1 MLPTVAT
8 GGGHSVSDGTATAV
22 GDVLRVL
29 VVGDSRSIDAAM
41 DALSSQLAS
50 ISLVRERTL
59 SNAVERLE
67 QLEIHCV
74 VCPFEPT
81 EADPPTLEA
90 LRDQAGSV
98 PIVATVDSETVD
110 EAQLERALEAG
121 AIDVIESDTPR
132 PLVATRVRNAA
143 EQFRLESGSDQY
155 SQSLLERS
163 DALVWVLD
171 EAAAIEYASA
181 AVESRLGYTPTE
193 LERTPLSQ
201 LVHPDDQELV
211 DDCLERVSAAAFGAT
226 ERVSVRIGH
235 ADGTWHAYELTVA
248 NRFADPLVEGVVLT
262 LSAVPVADSAD
273 GVRTALDRLEEP
285 FFTLGPQWEL
295 RYANEAAT
303 QLFVS
308 EGTPAQGTVV
318 WELLDD
324 SVRSQFY
331 ERVLEAKT
339 TNTTVE
345 FEIDPPPL
353 ETRFAV
359 AVYPSEDGVTVSAR
373 ESPDSEPVTVDRE
386 RFDLLESVVDA
397 LEDGLIVLDG
407 STIRFANATLF
418 DLAAGETLVGRAI
431 ETVFDDDLAA
441 AVRERAQSPVIR
453 WMDSVSGSLV
463 VGAARRPVDVFVTPL
478 PGDDQ
483 TLCVI
488 RDSRRSPATVLST
501 LLQAITAMRDA
512 EDRTA
517 VFESA
522 VEAAVACSEADLAG
536 WYLTEPDVLRPAAVA
551 VRDDIDAVE
560 LPPIERAGIDLFDR
574 LETEAETDGEGVV
587 FDRSE
592 LEPMLSRAGI
602 RADRVLAIPVA
613 DHGLLLATST
623 DPMAFDALEQTPV
636 EIVSRAATTALDAL
650 ERAVTVQRQHGAL
663 ERLES
668 AADRCRQLHAF
679 ERTLLASDSREEL
692 EQQLCETLVSLEF
705 GDTLGSIDLAW
716 VGDVATGSER
726 ITPSAWAGRNGE
738 FLESVSIPMDS
749 DVEPAHPTVT
759 AAETLEPAVVADLES
774 GPIDQAWRRR
784 ALEDGYRSVLS
795 VPLVTEAFCYGTL
808 TLYADQPSTFDDD
821 IQQLC
826 THLAAVAS
834 ATIASIERKRAL
846 LADRVTELEV
856 VLRDDTETLS
866 TIAHRLQRR
875 LDVQAVVPRSS
886 GGSTVFCTI
895 PDGQEDAID
904 TAVASV
910 AAVDSVRFIGD
921 RVDSSLVELV
931 LEESSVAETLADH
944 GGVLQS
950 VTPVDDRTRL
960 VIALSSTVDVRSFV
974 QMLERTHP
982 GTELLARRER
992 DRSDQPA
999 RAFDA
1004 ELRSRLSERQ
1014 FRTLETA
1021 YYGGF
1026 FDWPREST
1034 GEEIADSLGVSQ
1046 PTFSR
1051 HLRLAQQ
1058 KLFELLFDER
1068 APERGE

>member
-1 MLPTVAT
+1 MLPIVAT
-8 GGGHSVSDGTATAV
+8 RGGHPVSDGAATAV

-41 DALSSQLAS
+41 EALSSQLTS

-59 SNAVERLE
+59 SNAVDRLG

-81 EADPPTLEA
+81 EADPSTLEA
-90 LRDQAGSV
+90 LRDRAGSV
-98 PIVATVDSETVD
+98 PIVAVADSETVD

-143 EQFRLESGSDQY
+143 ERFRLESGSDQY

-171 EAAAIEYASA
+171 ETAAIEYASA
-181 AVESRLGYTPTE
+181 AVESRLGYTPDE

-248 NRFADPLVEGVVLT
+248 NRFADPLVDGLVLT

-295 RYANEAAT
+295 RYANEAAA

-308 EGTPAQGTVV
+308 EGAPAQGTVV
-318 WELLDD
+318 WDLLDD

-345 FEIDPPPL
+345 FEITPPPL
-353 ETRFAV
+353 ETQLAV

-373 ESPDSEPVTVDRE
+373 ESPDSESVAVDRD

-397 LEDGLIVLDG
+397 LEDGLIVLEG

-418 DLAAGETLVGRAI
+418 DLAAGEPLVGRAI

-441 AVRERAQSPVIR
+441 AVRERAQSPVVR
-453 WMDSVSGSLV
+453 WMDPVSGSLV

-478 PGDDQ
+478 SGDQ
-483 TLCVI
+483 TLCVV

-501 LLQAITAMRDA
+501 LQQAITTMRDA

-522 VEAAVACSEADLAG
+522 VDATVACSEAALAG
-536 WYLTEPDVLRPAAVA
+536 WYLIEPAVLRPAAVA
-551 VRDDIDAVE
+551 VRDDTEPVE
-560 LPPIERAGIDLFDR
+560 LPPIERAGIDLLER
-574 LETEAETDGEGVV
+574 LETETETNGEGIV
-587 FDRSE
+587 FDQSE
-592 LEPMLSRAGI
+592 LEPVLSRAGI
-602 RADRVLAIPVA
+602 RADRVLAILVA

-636 EIVSRAATTALDAL
+636 EIVSRAATTALESL
-650 ERAVTVQRQHGAL
+650 EREATVQRQHGSL

-692 EQQLCETLVSLEF
+692 EQQLCEALVSLEF
-705 GDTLGSIDLAW
+705 DDPLGSIDLAW

-759 AAETLEPAVVADLES
+759 AAETLEPAVVDDLES

-784 ALEDGYRSVLS
+784 TLEDGFRSVLS
-795 VPLVTEAFCYGTL
+795 VPLVTEEFCYGTL
-808 TLYADQPSTFDDD
+808 TLYADQPSTFDEDL
-821 IQQLC
+821 QQLC

-895 PDGQEDAID
+895 PDTREEAID
-904 TAVASV
+904 TAVESV
-910 AAVDSVRFIGD
+910 TAVDSVRFIGD
-921 RVDSSLVELV
+921 RVDDSLVELV
-931 LEESSVAETLADH
+931 LAESSVAETLADH

-1034 GEEIADSLGVSQ
+1034 GEEIAESLGVSQ

-1068 APERGE
+1068 ALERGE